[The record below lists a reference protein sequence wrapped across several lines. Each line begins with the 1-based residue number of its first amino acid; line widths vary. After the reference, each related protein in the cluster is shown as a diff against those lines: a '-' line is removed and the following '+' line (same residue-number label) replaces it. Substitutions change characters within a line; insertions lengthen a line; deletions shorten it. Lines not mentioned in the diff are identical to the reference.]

1 MLVEPSAYSVDA
13 TYVGE
18 IPAET
23 ETKKRKGGR
32 RRRSVKGGWKKAKA
46 KGYAKS
52 HGRHRGGRNCDDKI
66 SPCNE
71 PAFNPD
77 DPTEGIYLFVQT
89 THCRRKV
96 SCAVFDGPE
105 PSKFSVI
112 LIFLTLTHERTVVK
126 IPQNRAANSSIARVQ
141 ESNN

>member
-23 ETKKRKGGR
+23 ETKKKKGGR

-52 HGRHRGGRNCDDKI
+52 RGRNRGGRNCDDDL
-66 SPCNE
+66 PHCDE
-71 PAFNPD
+71 PSFNPD
-77 DPTEGIYLFVQT
+77 DPTEGMYIFIQT
-89 THCRRKV
+89 TRCRRKV
-96 SCAVFDGPE
+96 LRAVFDGPE
-105 PSKFSVI
+105 PSEF
-112 LIFLTLTHERTVVK
+112 VV
-126 IPQNRAANSSIARVQ
+126 PD
-141 ESNN
+141 SNASMT